1 MLDWKGW
8 NKIIKSVQARY
19 ENNAP
24 TFKNDVTY
32 FHTWRWAGWCA
43 SQTRD
48 DIYTRWRHPPRDTPR
63 SRRMR
68 VDNASADR
76 PPAPQTERQSLE
88 PAPQWRPPG
97 WCSTPHSSCIH
108 RWGCSGR
115 RWRAVLEGI
124 AAETNRR
131 AVVLIDGGGCC
142 GEAAKAGVVDGGC
155 PHWVDVD
162 DLEEASVGWV
172 LQRLRGDHRSRS
184 AGMLRRVSDRR
195 TYKRKWFF
203 VWHLTS

>member
-1 MLDWKGW
+1 MKIMRQHLKMTSLTFTRGVGQVGALPEPGTTFTLGDVIHHVTHLVLGACALTTRLRTSFLLHRQNARAW
-8 NKIIKSVQARY
+8 NLLHNGGLQVGVQHLILRVFIV
-19 ENNAP
+19 EV
-24 TFKNDVTY
+24 D
-32 FHTWRWAGWCA
+32 
-43 SQTRD
+43 
-48 DIYTRWRHPPRDTPR
+48 
-63 SRRMR
+63 RRCDGR
-68 VDNASADR
+68 R
-76 PPAPQTERQSLE
+76 LPAV
-88 PAPQWRPPG
+88 G
-97 WCSTPHSSCIH
+97 

>member
-1 MLDWKGW
+1 MLDLKGW
-8 NKIIKSVQARY
+8 NKIIKSVLARY
-19 ENNAP
+19 ENIAP
-24 TFKNDVTY
+24 AFKNDVTY

-43 SQTRD
+43 SRTRD

-108 RWGCSGR
+108 RWSWSAMWRPPPPCCWPLRMLWAAVACGPWRDSRRDESSCCCPH
-115 RWRAVLEGI
+115 RWRRLLWRGCQGRGSWWRLSSLGWCWWPRGGQCRLSPSEAPWRSQV
-124 AAETNRR
+124 AECWN
-131 AVVLIDGGGCC
+131 V
-142 GEAAKAGVVDGGC
+142 KK
-155 PHWVDVD
+155 
-162 DLEEASVGWV
+162 S
-172 LQRLRGDHRSRS
+172 
-184 AGMLRRVSDRR
+184 
-195 TYKRKWFF
+195 
-203 VWHLTS
+203 